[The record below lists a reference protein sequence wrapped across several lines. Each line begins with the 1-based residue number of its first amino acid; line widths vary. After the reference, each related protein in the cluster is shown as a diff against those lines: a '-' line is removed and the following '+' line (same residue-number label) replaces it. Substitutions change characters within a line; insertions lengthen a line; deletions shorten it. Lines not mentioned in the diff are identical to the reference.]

1 MAEAKGIKLNDNDTG
16 LKVFVNGD
24 PDLSFMPDKNKTNRG
39 LTTYFWLIRRCARG
53 LYVWY

>member
-24 PDLSFMPDKNKTNRG
+24 PDMPAKNKTNRG
-39 LTTYFWLIRRCARG
+39 LTTYFRLIRRCARG